1 MKTMTSEVSVT
12 RPNVPYDSKHEV
24 VEGVGEMKRAFA
36 EQLKHWRSVR
46 RMSQLDL
53 GLAANV
59 SARHVSFLETGRA
72 APSRAMVLQ
81 LCETLE
87 VPLPAQNTVL
97 QAAGFAEVFLN
108 RGLNNAELAH
118 VREAVD
124 WTLKQHNP
132 YPAMAL
138 DKHWTIIKAN
148 AAASMLLNAVGLQ
161 DGDSLL
167 TAMQQSQQ
175 LRAAIGNWDQVVRH
189 MVSRLR
195 MESVK
200 LGHDPVLREAAENLA
215 KQLGDGG
222 KSELHESTAVL
233 STRYVLNGVEL
244 SLFSMIAQFGSA
256 EDIALA
262 DLKIELMFPADEKT
276 KAFLERC

>member
-1 MKTMTSEVSVT
+1 L
-12 RPNVPYDSKHEV
+12 
-24 VEGVGEMKRAFA
+24 GLAFA
-36 EQLKHWRSVR
+36 QQLKHWRNIR

-87 VPLPAQNTVL
+87 VPLSAQNIVL

-108 RGLNNAELAH
+108 RGLSAEELAH
-118 VREAVD
+118 VRQAVD
-124 WTLKQHNP
+124 WTLQQHNP

-148 AAASMLLNAVGLQ
+148 AAATMLLSAVGLSE
-161 DGDSLL
+161 GDSLL
-167 TAMQQSQQ
+167 EAMQLSEH
-175 LRAAIGNWDQVVRH
+175 LRAAITNWPEVVHH

-200 LGHDPVLREAAENLA
+200 LGHDPVLNKAAENLA
-215 KQLGDGG
+215 AQLGDGR
-222 KSELHESTAVL
+222 KSEPHVSTAVL
-233 STRYVLNGVEL
+233 STRYLLNGVEL

-262 DLKIELMFPADEKT
+262 DLKIELMFPADEAT
-276 KAFLERC
+276 RVFLERMKSY

>member
-1 MKTMTSEVSVT
+1 MT
-12 RPNVPYDSKHEV
+12 P
-24 VEGVGEMKRAFA
+24 AFA
-36 EQLKHWRSVR
+36 QQLKQWRNIR

-87 VPLPAQNTVL
+87 VPLTARNTL
-97 QAAGFAEVFLN
+97 LHAAGFAEVFFN
-108 RGLNNAELAH
+108 RGLNAEELTH
-118 VREAVD
+118 VRQAVD
-124 WTLKQHNP
+124 WTLQQHNP

-148 AAASMLLNAVGLQ
+148 AAAKMLLSAVGLSG
-161 DGDSLL
+161 GDSLL
-167 TAMQQSQQ
+167 QALQQSDR
-175 LRAAIGNWDQVVRH
+175 LRTAITNWPEVVRH

-200 LGHDPVLREAAENLA
+200 LGHDAVLSEAAENLA
-215 KQLGDGG
+215 AQLGAGG
-222 KSELHESTAVL
+222 KHESHVSTAVL
-233 STRYVLNGVEL
+233 STRYLLNGVEL

-256 EDIALA
+256 EDIALS
-262 DLKIELMFPADEKT
+262 DLKIELMFPADEAT
-276 KAFLERC
+276 RGFLERY

>member
-1 MKTMTSEVSVT
+1 L
-12 RPNVPYDSKHEV
+12 
-24 VEGVGEMKRAFA
+24 GLAFA
-36 EQLKHWRSVR
+36 QQLKHWRNIR

-53 GLAANV
+53 GLTANV

-72 APSRAMVLQ
+72 APSRDMVLQ

-87 VPLPAQNTVL
+87 VPLSAQNIVL

-108 RGLNNAELAH
+108 RGLNAEELAH
-118 VREAVD
+118 VRQAVD
-124 WTLKQHNP
+124 WTLQQHNP

-148 AAASMLLNAVGLQ
+148 IAATMLLSAVGLSE
-161 DGDSLL
+161 GDSLL
-167 TAMQQSQQ
+167 QAMQTSAA
-175 LRAAIGNWDQVVRH
+175 LRTAITNWPEVVRH

-200 LGHDPVLREAAENLA
+200 LGHDAVLSEAAENLA
-215 KQLGDGG
+215 AQLGDGG
-222 KSELHESTAVL
+222 KSEPHVSTAVL
-233 STRYVLNGVEL
+233 STRYLLNGVEL

-262 DLKIELMFPADEKT
+262 DLKIELMFPADEATRTVLMKLS
-276 KAFLERC
+276 AS

>member
-24 VEGVGEMKRAFA
+24 VEGVGEVKHAFA

-108 RGLNNAELAH
+108 RGLNTDELAH
-118 VREAVD
+118 VRQAVD

-148 AAASMLLNAVGLQ
+148 AAATMLLSAVGLQ
-161 DGDSLL
+161 DGDSLIV
-167 TAMQQSQQ
+167 AMQQSEQ
-175 LRAAIGNWDQVVRH
+175 LRAAIANWDEVVRH

-200 LGHDPVLREAAENLA
+200 LGHDPVLGEAAENLA
-215 KQLGDGG
+215 TQLGDGG

-276 KAFLERC
+276 KAFLEGC

>member
-1 MKTMTSEVSVT
+1 L
-12 RPNVPYDSKHEV
+12 
-24 VEGVGEMKRAFA
+24 GLAFA
-36 EQLKHWRSVR
+36 QQLKHWRNIR

-53 GLAANV
+53 GLTANV

-87 VPLPAQNTVL
+87 VPLSAQNIVL
-97 QAAGFAEVFLN
+97 QAAGFAEVFFN
-108 RGLNNAELAH
+108 RGLNAEELTH
-118 VREAVD
+118 VRQAVD
-124 WTLKQHNP
+124 WTLQQHNP

-148 AAASMLLNAVGLQ
+148 IAATMLLSAVGLSE
-161 DGDSLL
+161 GDSLL
-167 TAMQQSQQ
+167 QAMQTSAA
-175 LRAAIGNWDQVVRH
+175 LRTAITNWPEVVRH

-200 LGHDPVLREAAENLA
+200 LGHDAVLSEAAENLA
-215 KQLGDGG
+215 AQLGDGG
-222 KSELHESTAVL
+222 KSEPHVSTAVL
-233 STRYVLNGVEL
+233 STRYLLNGVEL

-262 DLKIELMFPADEKT
+262 DLKIELMFPANEAT
-276 KAFLERC
+276 REFLMNNQNFA

>member
-1 MKTMTSEVSVT
+1 L
-12 RPNVPYDSKHEV
+12 
-24 VEGVGEMKRAFA
+24 GLAFA
-36 EQLKHWRSVR
+36 QQLKHWRNIR

-53 GLAANV
+53 GLTANV

-72 APSRAMVLQ
+72 APSRDMVLQ

-87 VPLPAQNTVL
+87 VPLTAQNTVL

-108 RGLNNAELAH
+108 RCLNAEELTH
-118 VREAVD
+118 VRQAVD
-124 WTLKQHNP
+124 WTLQQHNP

-148 AAASMLLNAVGLQ
+148 AAATMLLSAVGLSE
-161 DGDSLL
+161 GDSLL
-167 TAMQQSQQ
+167 QAMQQSDR
-175 LRAAIGNWDQVVRH
+175 LRTAITNWPEVLRH

-195 MESVK
+195 MESIK
-200 LGHDPVLREAAENLA
+200 LGHDPVLGKAAENLA
-215 KQLGDGG
+215 AQLGDRG
-222 KSELHESTAVL
+222 KSEPHVSTAVL
-233 STRYVLNGVEL
+233 STRYLLNGVEL

-262 DLKIELMFPADEKT
+262 DLKIELMFPADERT
-276 KAFLERC
+276 RGVLERC